1 LDLTEILVLRV
12 QETEVDVLGFVKLCL
27 LLTGDFCFLDIAH
40 SEMDL
45 FCEDFKYLDL
55 AVCSFRAN
63 LRIDSSSFNAAFLTH
78 SAEVKQS
85 GLVSVADFH
94 FLEFVL
100 VDEVG

>member
-1 LDLTEILVLRV
+1 MDLTEIIVLRAQV
-12 QETEVDVLGFVKLCL
+12 TEVDVLGLVKLGL
-27 LLTGDFCFLDIAH
+27 LLTDDFRFLGNAH

-55 AVCSFRAN
+55 AVSSFRAN
-63 LRIDSSSFNAAFLTH
+63 LRIDSSSFNAAFLIH

-85 GLVSVADFH
+85 GLVSVADSR